1 MSNNCQ
7 ANTHQKHPLS
17 RGMATDTPSCDLS
30 GSGNSPID
38 YCYQCS
44 TLNNSNAL
52 MTANH
57 NRVVPG
63 GGIESQCSS
72 IESNCQGLSQSNY
85 VGRSESF
92 AKGNRSRNARNRA
105 VTIQTTCN
113 TRVTLR
119 EAWTEFAINV
129 IITQM
134 LKTQML
140 VIMDPITLYFPIEL
154 KIQWMQLI
162 SISLS
167 RMAES
172 TIRFCDP
179 IRRGKMHHQFLSDA
193 TRRLQEASHSLTTIK
208 MMPRYPGWPP

>member
-7 ANTHQKHPLS
+7 ASTHQKHPLS

-72 IESNCQGLSQSNY
+72 IESNCQGLSQSNTMSGG
-85 VGRSESF
+85 VKHLQKVTG
-92 AKGNRSRNARNRA
+92 AGMHATVLLQPKQRA
-105 VTIQTTCN
+105 
-113 TRVTLR
+113 TL
-119 EAWTEFAINV
+119 E
-129 IITQM
+129 
-134 LKTQML
+134 
-140 VIMDPITLYFPIEL
+140 
-154 KIQWMQLI
+154 
-162 SISLS
+162 
-167 RMAES
+167 
-172 TIRFCDP
+172 
-179 IRRGKMHHQFLSDA
+179 
-193 TRRLQEASHSLTTIK
+193 SHSGRRERSLQS
-208 MMPRYPGWPP
+208 MSS